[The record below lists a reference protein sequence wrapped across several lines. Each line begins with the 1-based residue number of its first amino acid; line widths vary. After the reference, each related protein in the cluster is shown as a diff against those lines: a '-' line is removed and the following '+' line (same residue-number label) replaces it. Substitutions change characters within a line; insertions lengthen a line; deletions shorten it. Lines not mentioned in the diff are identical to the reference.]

1 MTLDQQGKDISVCL
15 RLREERKARRL
26 DQQDIADALGVTT
39 KTVGRWEKNIAIPS
53 DKLAELSAQGIDVMY
68 VVTGARAAQVA
79 GLDEHESQLLEAFRN
94 MSKQQQ
100 DAVLLLSSSLSSSSG
115 KPPLADK
122 P

>member
-115 KPPLADK
+115 KSPLADK